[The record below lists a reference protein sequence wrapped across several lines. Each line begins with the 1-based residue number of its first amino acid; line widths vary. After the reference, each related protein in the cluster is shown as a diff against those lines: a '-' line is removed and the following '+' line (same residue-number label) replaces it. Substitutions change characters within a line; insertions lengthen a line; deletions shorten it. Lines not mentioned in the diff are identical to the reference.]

1 MDQQEIIDR
10 TGIKDTE
17 RDIRAIMGKGQ
28 ATTTGDM
35 GAMEHIWE
43 TTWTGG
49 IKDIGSK

>member
-10 TGIKDTE
+10 TGIKYTE
-17 RDIRAIMGKGQ
+17 RDTRAKMGKGQ

-35 GAMEHIWE
+35 GVMEHIWE
-43 TTWTGG
+43 TTRIGG